1 MTREEFVAGLTLFI
15 AGTAVIWM
23 IARIVAT
30 GIALWAGGTFDGGT
44 MR

>member
-1 MTREEFVAGLTLFI
+1 MTREELIAGLTLFI

>member
-1 MTREEFVAGLTLFI
+1 MTRNEWIAGLTLFI
-15 AGTAVIWM
+15 AGTAIIW
-23 IARIVAT
+23 IVARIIAT